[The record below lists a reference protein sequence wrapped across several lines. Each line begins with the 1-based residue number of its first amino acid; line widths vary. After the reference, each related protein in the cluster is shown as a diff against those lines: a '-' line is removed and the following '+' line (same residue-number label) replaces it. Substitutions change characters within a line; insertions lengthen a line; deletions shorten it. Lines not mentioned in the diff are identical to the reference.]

1 MTQYGYRIFALEAC
15 NGTARTPLDLSK
27 LASWES
33 HGGIAALDHLHSTLD
48 QHRQQRY
55 VDVPVQIPTVPKKG
69 EKPFHMQF
77 DRLSKRQARLDGSFH
92 LGREGDFPPAL
103 SELDPATGVWRNAP
117 MGKRRR

>member
-92 LGREGDFPPAL
+92 LGREGGLPPRPFGARSSNRSL
-103 SELDPATGVWRNAP
+103 AERADG
-117 MGKRRR
+117 